1 MKPPSADRNVCP
13 TGCLSVLTNKTGG
26 ADARRCRERAPSRSA
41 ARNATE
47 GVPGYRHI
55 TGFGCQNPLAADRNV
70 CPTGHFAAKKTRRGR
85 GLAWATLPLK
95 YLSQRCQ
102 PRCRSV
108 IRQNYL
114 AGGVV
119 PGAFSPG
126 FAGAP
131 APAFLLSSFF
141 GAGLPQPTT
150 ENIPKLKINAIATNF
165 FMCPPFLTR
174 GVIGDSQQ
182 ETLLPAV
189 ALDTRHWEIIPHKV
203 QWGRNSSGCRQ
214 FF

>member
-1 MKPPSADRNVCP
+1 MTID
-13 TGCLSVLTNKTGG
+13 
-26 ADARRCRERAPSRSA
+26 RRCLPASSETRGENEAPFGRQECLPHRMLIGFDKQNSGAMPGMWNGLRPVPPPERHGGRS
-41 ARNATE
+41 
-47 GVPGYRHI
+47 GLRHI

-70 CPTGHFAAKKTRRGR
+70 CPTGHFAAERKTRRGR

-126 FAGAP
+126 FAGA
-131 APAFLLSSFF
+131 APAFLLSSFLRV
-141 GAGLPQPTT
+141 GLPQPTT
-150 ENIPKLKINAIATNF
+150 ETFP
-165 FMCPPFLTR
+165 
-174 GVIGDSQQ
+174 
-182 ETLLPAV
+182 
-189 ALDTRHWEIIPHKV
+189 
-203 QWGRNSSGCRQ
+203 SSKSTQ
-214 FF
+214 